1 MRLIALGD
9 CCGDRYVD
17 DGLFYPGGQAV
28 NVAVNALRDGAES
41 SAFLGIFG
49 DDYMA
54 AHIRHALDEEG
65 VSCKRCRVAH
75 GRTPSAGV
83 RIVDGDRIFTGG
95 KRDSVAHLFR
105 MRIVREDLELLSQF
119 DVCHTTNDAGVDPEL
134 AEIHSAVPLS
144 YDFSTG
150 HDDAYLQRIC
160 PNIDIAFFSDAGLDD
175 AGVEQLIDR
184 AHELGTG
191 LVIVTK
197 GSRGSVASDHG
208 QRYEQGIVPV
218 EARDAMGAGDSF
230 AAAFLVRYFDTH
242 DISQAMAFAA
252 DRAAHTCT
260 FNGAFGHPGKIRQ

>member
-28 NVAVNALRDGAES
+28 NVAVNAKRDGAEA

-54 AHIRHALDEEG
+54 EHIQSVLAQEDVDCE
-65 VSCKRCRVAH
+65 RCRIAH

-83 RIVDGDRIFTGG
+83 RIVQGDRVFTGG

-105 MRIVREDLELLSQF
+105 MRIVREDLELLSKF
-119 DVCHTTNDAGVDPEL
+119 DVCHTTNDAGVDTEL
-134 AEIHSAVPLS
+134 AEIHAVVPLS

-150 HDDAYLQRIC
+150 HDDAYLQQIC
-160 PNIDIAFFSDAGLDD
+160 PNIDIAFFSDAELDD
-175 AGVEQLIDR
+175 EGVDKLIAR

-191 LVIVTK
+191 IVVVTK
-197 GSRGSVASDHG
+197 GSQGSVCSDHG
-208 QRYEQGIVPV
+208 KRYEQGIVPV
-218 EARDAMGAGDSF
+218 HAIDAMGAGDSF
-230 AAAFLVRYFDTH
+230 AAAFLVRYFETR
-242 DISQAMAFAA
+242 DIPCAMTFAA

-260 FNGAFGHPGKIRQ
+260 FNGAFGHPGKIR